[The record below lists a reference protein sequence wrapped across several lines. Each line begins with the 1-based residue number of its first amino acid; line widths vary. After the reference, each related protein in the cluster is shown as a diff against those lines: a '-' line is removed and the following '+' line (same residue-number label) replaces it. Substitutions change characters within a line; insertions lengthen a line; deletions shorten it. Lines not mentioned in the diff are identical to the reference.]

1 MNKLYI
7 YTVASIIFCCNIF
20 SKALGQSPY
29 FVKYFGLQEINEQ
42 ARAILQINDGAIF
55 LGGYSNISGNTDPAL
70 LKLSRKG
77 DSLWMKTYGD
87 TVFDVALSLN
97 YSGNADLVIC
107 GERLNEI
114 TGTDLIVLK
123 IDSNGIQ
130 LWESVI
136 ATNKN
141 ESGKYIEQTQD
152 GGYLIC
158 GYQSD
163 DFGFN
168 DIILVKLAASGA
180 LLWIKN
186 YGGVD
191 NEYANQVHEL
201 ADGNIILTADTRSK
215 GAGGYDVQ
223 ILRLTS
229 TGEIIWDYTYG
240 DDLENGC
247 QGIYIAA
254 NGDLISYGE
263 TETFPFSP
271 FDFYIERI
279 SPEGSSIWKNVFG
292 GAGSDAAFS
301 LVEDDAGNFILTGY
315 SNSYNGGEAIDIVIA
330 KTDAFGELI
339 WANSYGNAGIDI
351 GYGIVKADQGFLIA
365 ATSFNEGSNDFCT
378 LYVSEE
384 GLLTG
389 LMEAA
394 NSFYQPVHLSVNPNP
409 SNGYFEIVFDEA
421 VNNLKVEIFD
431 LTGRSVFESFENGMN
446 KKVPIRFEGSQGMY
460 LLLMKCSAGIYRL
473 PVELY

>member
-1 MNKLYI
+1 MNKMHACIIAAYI
-7 YTVASIIFCCNIF
+7 ICGNLCNI
-20 SKALGQSPY
+20 ALGQPTY
-29 FVKYFGLQEINEQ
+29 FIKHFGAQEINDQ
-42 ARAILQINDGAIF
+42 ARAILQLNDGAVF

-70 LKLSRKG
+70 LKLDKYG
-77 DSLWMKTYGD
+77 DSIWMKTYGD

-97 YSGNADLVIC
+97 YSGNADLVLC
-107 GERLNEI
+107 GERLNEL
-114 TGTDLIVLK
+114 TGIDLIVMK
-123 IDSNGIQ
+123 IDSGGTL

-168 DIILVKLAASGA
+168 DIILVKLAASGT
-180 LLWIKN
+180 LSWIKN
-186 YGGVD
+186 YGGDD

-215 GAGGYDVQ
+215 GAGGYDVE

-247 QGIYIAA
+247 QGIHIAA

-279 SPEGSSIWKNVFG
+279 SPEGSSIWKKNFG

-315 SNSYNGGEAIDIVIA
+315 SNSYNGGEAIDVVIA
-330 KTDAFGELI
+330 KTDSFGELK
-339 WANSYGNAGIDI
+339 WANSYGNTGIDI
-351 GYGIVKADQGFLIA
+351 GYGIVKTDDGFLIA
-365 ATSFNEGSNDFCT
+365 ATSFNDGSNDFCA

-384 GLLTG
+384 GLLTSQF
-389 LMEAA
+389 ETT
-394 NSFYQPVHLSVNPNP
+394 NSFNQTVRLSVNPNP

-421 VNNLKVEIFD
+421 VNDLHVEMFD
-431 LTGRSVFESFENGMN
+431 LTGRSVFESIENRKH
-446 KKVPIRFEGSQGMY
+446 KKVPVRLQGRQGLY
-460 LLLMKCSAGIYRL
+460 LLLVKCSAGIYRL

>member
-1 MNKLYI
+1 LNQLYI
-7 YTVASIIFCCNIF
+7 STITSIIICCIIC
-20 SKALGQSPY
+20 SSSLGQPPY
-29 FVKYFGLQEINEQ
+29 FVKYFGAQEINEQ
-42 ARAILQINDGAIF
+42 ARAILQLNNGSVF

-70 LKLSRKG
+70 LKLNKQG

-97 YSGNADLVIC
+97 YSGNADLVLC
-107 GERLNEI
+107 GERLNEL
-114 TGTDLIVLK
+114 TGTDLIVMK
-123 IDSNGIQ
+123 IDSVGTL

-152 GGYLIC
+152 GGFLIC

-168 DIILVKLAASGA
+168 DILLAKLDAYGT
-180 LLWIKN
+180 LEWIN
-186 YGGVD
+186 DYGGVD

-201 ADGNIILTADTRSK
+201 PDGTIILTADTRSK
-215 GAGGYDVQ
+215 GAGGYDVE
-223 ILRLTS
+223 ILRLTPA
-229 TGEIIWDYTYG
+229 GEIIWDYTYG

-279 SPEGSSIWKNVFG
+279 SPEGSSIWRKVFG

-315 SNSYNGGEAIDIVIA
+315 SNSYNGGEAIDVVIA
-330 KTDAFGELI
+330 KTNPFGELI
-339 WANSYGNAGIDI
+339 WANSYGNSGIDI
-351 GYGIVKADQGFLIA
+351 GYGIAQTDEGFLIG
-365 ATSFNEGSNDFCT
+365 ATAFNDGSNDFCV

-384 GLLTG
+384 GLLTSII
-389 LMEAA
+389 ETT
-394 NSFYQPVHLSVNPNP
+394 NSFNQPVRLSVNPNP
-409 SNGYFEIVFDEA
+409 SNGYFELVFDEA
-421 VNNLKVEIFD
+421 VNDLHVEIFD
-431 LTGRSVFESFENGMN
+431 LTGRCVFESIANGLN
-446 KKVPIRFEGSQGMY
+446 KKVPIRFQGRQGMY
-460 LLLMKCSAGIYRL
+460 LLLIKSNAGIYRL